1 VRKYKRHDI
10 CHKNR
15 LYSIYCCSIEKQLG
29 VRAARCAEKFSARKV
44 YQRFFTIFEELGY
57 FRTKLIMGKRNDNGQ
72 LVADKLV
79 IKLSLNACAME
90 DI

>member
-1 VRKYKRHDI
+1 VQQGVQ
-10 CHKNR
+10 KNFPQGK
-15 LYSIYCCSIEKQLG
+15 SINVSLLFLKNLD
-29 VRAARCAEKFSARKV
+29 
-44 YQRFFTIFEELGY
+44 Y

-72 LVADKLV
+72 LIADKLV